1 MALSRGLFRPAALE
15 PLAAGFLVLLA
26 VGVTLH
32 HVRDDAATTDEP
44 VHVASSVEIARQGTG
59 RWNPEH
65 PPLAKALAGL
75 SLTGLAIDPAP
86 SPLLTRSHAPLL
98 VRFLFRNLVPGE
110 RMLFRARLPFALVLA
125 ALLLAVR
132 AEARRRFGAGVGLFA
147 LALAALDPN
156 LLAHAGVVHTDLLV
170 TLFVVLSLR
179 PLDRLREPSARLS
192 GVLLGLCWGL
202 ALLSKFSAPLLS
214 LVTLPLLLVR
224 GRPRGEELRRIGGR
238 LCVAAA
244 VSLAVALAGYAAAHR
259 NLSPADARALAE
271 DRLLGKGGSPA
282 AYRASAAL
290 ADVLP
295 PASHLATG
303 FLSVVLQSR
312 VGAGPVYLLGRVST
326 GGSPLYFPLA
336 LAVKVPI
343 GLALAALAGSLSR
356 PGRRT
361 ALALSAGVLL
371 FLLASTRTSY
381 NIGVRHALFAF
392 PFAALAAS
400 ALLGGG
406 PPRRARLLAAG
417 LVAVS
422 AAELALVHPHELS
435 FVNAAAGGLP
445 AGRRYFADSNVDWG
459 QDLLRLARLAPELS
473 AGPLPAVVFG
483 GDLPSRHAPALAPVA
498 PGDEDRPGRLIAVG
512 EVPLAVGPEL
522 LASKG
527 ATMDAERLARL
538 REALRS
544 RGTRVAAIGGS
555 IGIWRIDRPPAPA
568 DRPAVAAPAPE
579 VSPPGTARGSGG
591 PPP

>member
-1 MALSRGLFRPAALE
+1 MALSRGLVRPAAFE
-15 PLAAGFLVLLA
+15 PLAAGFLVVVA
-26 VGVTLH
+26 VAVTLH

-44 VHVASSVEIARQGTG
+44 VHLASSVEIVRQGTG

-65 PPLAKALAGL
+65 PPLAKALAGVA
-75 SLTGLAIDPAP
+75 LTGLAVDPAA
-86 SPLLTRSHAPLL
+86 SPLGERSHAPLL
-98 VRFLFRNLVPGE
+98 VRFLWKNLVPGE
-110 RMLFRARLPFALVLA
+110 RMLFRARVPFALVLG
-125 ALLLAVR
+125 ALLLALR
-132 AEARRRFGAGVGLFA
+132 TEARRRFGPRAGLLA

-170 TLFVVLSLR
+170 TLFVVLSLG

-202 ALLSKFSAPLLS
+202 ALLSKFSAPLLVA
-214 LVTLPLLLVR
+214 VTLPLLLVR
-224 GRPRGEELRRIGGR
+224 GRPRAEELRRIGGR
-238 LCVAAA
+238 LCLAAA
-244 VSLAVALAGYAAAHR
+244 VSVAVVLAGYAAAHR
-259 NLSPADARALAE
+259 NLAAADAKALAE
-271 DRLLGKGGSPA
+271 DRLLRKGASPA

-290 ADVLP
+290 SELSP
-295 PASHLATG
+295 PASHAATG
-303 FLSVVLQSR
+303 FLSVLLQSG

-326 GGSPLYFPLA
+326 GGSPLYFPIA

-343 GLALAALAGSLSR
+343 GLALAALAGALSR

-361 ALALSAGVLL
+361 ALGLAAGLLL
-371 FLLASTRTSY
+371 FLLASTRTTY

-400 ALLGGG
+400 ALLAGD
-406 PPRRARLLAAG
+406 PPRRSRLVAAG

-445 AGRRYFADSNVDWG
+445 AGHRYFADSNVDWG
-459 QDLLRLARLAPELS
+459 QDLVRLARRAPELS
-473 AGPLPAVVFG
+473 AEPLPAVVFG
-483 GDLPSRHAPALAPVA
+483 GDLPSRHAPALSAVA

-522 LASKG
+522 LAAKG
-527 ATMDAERLARL
+527 AARDAERLARL
-538 REALRS
+538 RDALRS
-544 RGTRVAAIGGS
+544 RGTRVAAVGGS

-568 DRPAVAAPAPE
+568 GRPAAVAPE
-579 VSPPGTARGSGG
+579 VSPTGTARRSGA